1 MNYATYDWIVSEIEV
16 SMKIDQCCVPILCTS
31 LFLQIVAP
39 RIIGALT
46 FAAKECLQGVVCD
59 ANTRNGAAFEVAQ
72 REMNYLYE
80 QDESPALTT
89 L

>member
-1 MNYATYDWIVSEIEV
+1 MLRQEWLVLDLW
-16 SMKIDQCCVPILCTS
+16 
-31 LFLQIVAP
+31 
-39 RIIGALT
+39 
-46 FAAKECLQGVVCD
+46 AKECLQEVACD

-89 L
+89 LRWPNVLGALKRS

>member
-1 MNYATYDWIVSEIEV
+1 M
-16 SMKIDQCCVPILCTS
+16 
-31 LFLQIVAP
+31 IVA
-39 RIIGALT
+39 LT
-46 FAAKECLQGVVCD
+46 CAAMERLQGVVCD

-89 L
+89 LWLPDVLGTVKRS